1 MRFWEGA
8 WFRQG
13 CTALAVFLGYLLARS
28 LSGPYVPGDPI
39 WIPKAVALAL
49 LLMWGRPMVLG
60 VMVGS
65 LLVWGARGESA
76 WWKALLL
83 AGLNAG
89 EAWSAAWLLERS
101 GFRVRFDRARD
112 VLLLILHGAL
122 LTALAAAFLRYWVV
136 RGQWPTDREFF
147 WGWFQGNATAAL
159 LITPALLVSGRLF
172 RPRGWQKA
180 AEWVVLGIA
189 GFFTAVRIFGGPG
202 FGPGTSFPIA
212 FLLYPFLTWAALRFR
227 QPGGS
232 LVVALLALL
241 AMGETARGH
250 GPFGGFSPE
259 VNLNLVQGYLSV
271 AGLTTLLLAALTQE
285 RKAAEAEAG
294 ESETRFRTV
303 AETLASPLLILNRE
317 EVVLYANKALLE
329 LLQLDGASVRGL
341 NSLEF
346 YDNPGDRDALRARLR
361 AEGYLRDAEV
371 ALRTPK
377 GEPRP
382 VLISVRP
389 IQYEK
394 QPCHV
399 AVFHDISGL
408 KEQQNRILEVQE
420 RYRMISEATED
431 GVLVLD
437 EGIVV
442 DANAAAIRMYRGD
455 ISDFLGHSVLDF
467 VAPESVPVAV
477 DVMQRKA
484 EVPYEIYGIRTDG
497 SRYPMRVHPKTL
509 PYKGRLARSVV
520 IRDLT
525 WERAQQEALRQSEER
540 YALVVR
546 GAQVGIWDCDLV
558 TGNLYWSPRL
568 KEMHGLADE
577 DAVPTLREWNDQL
590 HPEDR
595 TRVETALRNH
605 LRKKVPYFVEYR
617 SHVRGHGWRWFQSL
631 GQALWDAAGKPIR
644 VAGSISD
651 ITERK
656 AAQQELLAAKEAAEQ
671 GSRAKSE
678 FLAIMSHEIR
688 TPMNAIIGMNYLLQK
703 SELDA
708 DQRELAE
715 AVAQASRS
723 LLSVLNDVLDF
734 SKIEAG
740 QMDLEVIDFS
750 PQEILKEV
758 HSLFSGQA
766 AAKGVRLEMEG
777 SEVLPE
783 TMEGDPGRLRQIITN
798 LVGNAVKFTESGRIV
813 LRGRLEGES
822 LVIEVED
829 TGIGISPSALPFL
842 FHKFSQGDASITRR
856 FGGTG
861 LGLAISWELAALMG
875 GVLSARSK
883 EGKGSCFT
891 LQIPINGLGVAE
903 VNFGGHH
910 VLLLHRHPE
919 VAGRLASWM
928 RRWGLQPELMTAPL
942 DPDAFHL
949 SPRAHPKAA
958 IAVGLPG
965 NEGWAKHFA
974 LAARPLPF
982 RPVSEQANP
991 QALQEVLMD
1000 LLGV

>member
-1 MRFWEGA
+1 MKVWEGA

-13 CTALAVFLGYLLARS
+13 CTALAVFLGYLLARA
-28 LSGPYVPGDPI
+28 LSGPYIPGFPI

-49 LLMWGRPMVLG
+49 LLRWGRPMALG
-60 VMVGS
+60 VVVGNLMAWS
-65 LLVWGARGESA
+65 LGAESA
-76 WWKALLL
+76 LWKAVLI
-83 AGLNAG
+83 AGLNGG
-89 EAWSAAWLLERS
+89 EAWSAAWLLDRS
-101 GFRVRFDRARD
+101 GFRARFDRARD
-112 VLLLILHGAL
+112 VLLLLLHGAI
-122 LTALAAAFLRYWVV
+122 LTAFVGAVLRYWLV
-136 RGQWPTDREFF
+136 RGQWPAGREFF
-147 WGWFQGNATAAL
+147 WGWFQGNAAAAI
-159 LITPALLVSGRLF
+159 LITPALLVGGRLF
-172 RPRGWQKA
+172 RPRGWHKA
-180 AEWVVLGIA
+180 AEWLALGIA
-189 GFFTAVRIFGGPG
+189 FLFTAGRIFGGPG
-202 FGPGTSFPIA
+202 FGAGTSFPIA
-212 FLLYPFLTWAALRFR
+212 FLVYPLLTWAALRFR
-227 QPGGS
+227 QPGAS
-232 LVVALLALL
+232 LVVAVLTLL

-250 GPFGGFSPE
+250 GPFGGFSPD

-285 RKAAEAEAG
+285 RKTAEEEAD
-294 ESETRFRTV
+294 ESEDRFQTV
-303 AETLASPLLILNRE
+303 AETLASPLLILSRDE
-317 EVVLYANKALLE
+317 SVLYANKALQELLE
-329 LLQLDGASVRGL
+329 LEEGSVRGL
-341 NSLEF
+341 NSLDF
-346 YDNPGDRDALRARLR
+346 YDNPTDRDALRGRLR
-361 AEGYLRDAEV
+361 TLGYLRDAEV

-377 GEPRP
+377 GHLRP
-382 VLISVRP
+382 VLVSVRP

-394 QPCHV
+394 QACHV

-408 KEQQNRILEVQE
+408 KEQQNKILEVQE

-442 DANAAAIRMYRGD
+442 DANAAAIRMYRGEME
-455 ISDFLGHSVLDF
+455 DFIHHSVLDF
-467 VAPESVPVAV
+467 VAPESIPVAV
-477 DVMQRKA
+477 DVMRRKA
-484 EVPYEIYGIRTDG
+484 EVPYEIYGLRKDG

-558 TGNLYWSPRL
+558 TGDLYWSPRL

-577 DAVPTLREWNDQL
+577 DGIPTLREWNDQL

-595 TRVETALRNH
+595 ARVEMALRNH

-617 SHVRGHGWRWFQSL
+617 CHVRGQGWRWFQSL
-631 GQALWDAAGKPIR
+631 GQALWDAEGKPIR

-750 PQEILKEV
+750 PQEIMKEV

-766 AAKGVRLEMEG
+766 TAKGVRLELEG
-777 SEVLPE
+777 SGGLPAS
-783 TMEGDPGRLRQIITN
+783 MEGDPGRLRQILTN
-798 LVGNAVKFTESGRIV
+798 LVGNAVKFTEAGRIV
-813 LRGRLEGES
+813 LRGRLDGES

-829 TGIGISPSALPFL
+829 TGIGISPSALPAL

-891 LQIPINGLGVAE
+891 LQIPLNGLGVAE
-903 VNFGGHH
+903 VNLGGHY

-919 VAGRLASWM
+919 VAGRMASWM

-942 DPDAFHL
+942 DPETFHL
-949 SPRAHPKAA
+949 SPRVHPKAA

-965 NEGWAKHFA
+965 NEGWVKHFA
-974 LAARPLPF
+974 LAAKPLPF

-991 QALQEVLMD
+991 QTLQEILME